1 MLRPKLRWI
10 GVDVQVLLLFLL
22 LDEVEGLVHNH
33 RLTLIL
39 RLLVKAEWSI
49 ESMAQLLMNLPT
61 GVRGEAVVMVL

>member
-1 MLRPKLRWI
+1 MLRPKRRLI
-10 GVDVQVLLLFLL
+10 EVDVQVQLLFLL

-39 RLLVKAEWSI
+39 HLLVKAEWSI
-49 ESMAQLLMNLPT
+49 GLMVPLLMHLPT